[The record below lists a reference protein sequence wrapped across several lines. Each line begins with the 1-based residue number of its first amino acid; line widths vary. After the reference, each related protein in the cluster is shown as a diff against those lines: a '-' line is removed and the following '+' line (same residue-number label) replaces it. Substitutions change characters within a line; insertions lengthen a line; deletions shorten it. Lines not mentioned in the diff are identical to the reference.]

1 MLNCK
6 LIGESNEGIVV
17 VQNEQFKALIDS
29 GSMVTTLSISGY
41 NCLQNKPELKELSNL
56 GLEVTVADGSLL
68 DYRGY
73 IECTLQVPC
82 MNLEVFVPVLIVQ
95 DTEFN
100 KNCPVIIG
108 TNVLRICREFLGDS
122 TYTYGMPNAWKIALD
137 SMRCQTYSVKSICKK
152 TLIVEPNESVVIK
165 RRTKGVPTKD
175 DLTLVT
181 ESSDHD
187 VKFIVC
193 PRVVKLSAH
202 TTKPTV
208 QVKICNIS
216 AKPISIKHGTVLC
229 DLKEVK
235 AVNNDA
241 ELHHTPRKK

>member
-1 MLNCK
+1 MNCK

-95 DTEFN
+95 DTEFS

-122 TYTYGMPNAWKIALD
+122 TYTYGMPSAWKIA
-137 SMRCQTYSVKSICKK
+137 
-152 TLIVEPNESVVIK
+152 
-165 RRTKGVPTKD
+165 
-175 DLTLVT
+175 
-181 ESSDHD
+181 
-187 VKFIVC
+187 
-193 PRVVKLSAH
+193 
-202 TTKPTV
+202 
-208 QVKICNIS
+208 
-216 AKPISIKHGTVLC
+216 
-229 DLKEVK
+229 
-235 AVNNDA
+235 
-241 ELHHTPRKK
+241 